1 MKKLNSLVIGLL
13 GLIVLLC
20 ITISCSYTTDTTR
33 DYVYEA
39 YCDSIWENDP
49 GYYLD
54 CLVES
59 DEYQQ
64 YIEQHG
70 YWWE

>member
-1 MKKLNSLVIGLL
+1 MKKLTSLVIGLL

-20 ITISCSYTTDTTR
+20 ITISCSCTTDNTR

-49 GYYLD
+49 DYYLD
-54 CLVES
+54 CLEET

>member
-1 MKKLNSLVIGLL
+1 MKKLTSLVIGLL

-20 ITISCSYTTDTTR
+20 ITISCSCTTDTTR

-39 YCDSIWENDP
+39 YCDSIWENNPD
-49 GYYLD
+49 YYLD
-54 CLVES
+54 CLVETN
-59 DEYQQ
+59 EYQQ
-64 YIEQHG
+64 YIKQHG